1 MFSFFANP
9 ARFEALST
17 TLRPWLM
24 AIALA
29 LMAVGLPLALITS
42 PPDYQQGDSVRIMY
56 IHVPAAWMAMGSYTF
71 IAAASVVAFIWR
83 HSLADRAALAAAP
96 IGLAMTFLALV
107 TGAVWG
113 KPTWGA
119 WWVWD
124 ARLTSVLVLM
134 FIYLGYM
141 SIWQAIDD
149 KIRAARFARIVALVG
164 FINIPIIKFSVDWW
178 NSLHQ
183 PASIIRASGPTID
196 GSMLAPLL
204 IMITAYTVL
213 FGWFVLADVESQII
227 EARLAR
233 NPSRRVSTATRPTMM
248 TPSTPATGDV
258 NG

>member
-9 ARFEALST
+9 ARFESLST
-17 TLRPWLM
+17 TLRPWLLVITLILIG
-24 AIALA
+24 A
-29 LMAVGLPLALITS
+29 GLPMALITS
-42 PPDYQQGDSVRIMY
+42 PADYQQGDSVRIMY

-71 IAAASVVAFIWR
+71 IAAASAIAFIWR

-96 IGLAMTFLALV
+96 IGMAMTFLALV
-107 TGAVWG
+107 TGAAWG

-124 ARLTSVLVLM
+124 ARLTSVLVLL
-134 FIYLGYM
+134 FIYMGYM
-141 SIWQAIDD
+141 AIWQAIDD
-149 KIRAARFARIVALVG
+149 KVRAARFARIVALVG

-213 FGWFVLADVESQII
+213 FGWYVLAGVESQII

-233 NPSRRVSTATRPTMM
+233 NPARSVSTASKPTIMQ
-248 TPSTPATGDV
+248 PKAGA
-258 NG
+258 